1 MVEII
6 IDVFV
11 TTLVI
16 GFWAGLGFV
25 GLALLNT
32 IYAFIMWFIER
43 MR

>member
-6 IDVFV
+6 IDILV

-16 GFWAGLGFV
+16 GFWVGLGFV
-25 GLALLNT
+25 CLALLNT
-32 IYAFIMWFIER
+32 AYAFIRWFIER

>member
-1 MVEII
+1 MVEVI
-6 IDVFV
+6 IDILV

-32 IYAFIMWFIER
+32 TYAFIRWFIER